1 MSSYK
6 DGLPD
11 PLPPTASIPALL
23 PTRRSHFLF
32 QGLFLARKA
41 ETAIWSSALT
51 IKPWLLIFRE
61 IRIRASSN
69 NSNSTLDLRPRFDLP
84 FFS

>member
-41 ETAIWSSALT
+41 ETAI
-51 IKPWLLIFRE
+51 
-61 IRIRASSN
+61 
-69 NSNSTLDLRPRFDLP
+69 
-84 FFS
+84 